1 MIIEG
6 QMNSMFATRTKM
18 DVIHDDRRDD
28 RRYPIELELRYKMVA
43 RNRNPMQGAGRTS
56 NISSG
61 GILFDGNQILP
72 AGSFVEL
79 SIDWPVLLHNTR
91 PLTLM
96 IVGRVVRCDGG
107 MIAIK
112 TNRYEFL
119 TRAIRSVPDT
129 AGQHYIA

>member
-1 MIIEG
+1 MI
-6 QMNSMFATRTKM
+6 STLVTRTKM
-18 DVIHDDRRDD
+18 EVIHEDRRGD